1 MSPELPSLR
10 RCLSVALLLVASL
23 AAVAGPA
30 RADGPRSNGAR
41 DTTRAMTSLSLLATP
56 EVVDYGGSAALSG
69 HLASGGAGIAG
80 AALTVGL
87 SVDGATWAYVGSV
100 TTDANGDFALEVTP
114 VAAYGATAFLV
125 TFAGDAAVDPVE
137 GQIVIGSRA
146 ALDAP
151 QVPRTVGRASP
162 FIVSGL
168 LQPRHEA
175 GTTPVTIDCFRLES
189 GVWVLRASV
198 VATVRDEVG
207 NADSPRY
214 SVRMRLPSAGTWQL
228 TASHADATHAPS
240 ISPPS
245 AHVKVT
251 AGLDAPIWDRDGVTT
266 IPEKMTSRR
275 NARQLIVITGS
286 RLGSRTGKF
295 RVYDYR
301 SGDWIRTMDVSTR
314 WGENG
319 LVNGLTRHAGTRTTP
334 TGIWRLPGYA
344 FGTHLRAPRGAMLN
358 WRHITQRSWWSSEHN
373 DTYNTWVET
382 SRYVYGEHLADYPG
396 PYEFAVSSGYNALP
410 NTRVYGRGSAIF
422 LHVVH
427 PGYSAGCVMLSR
439 ANVIRLL
446 RQIIPGRRPACAIGT
461 LRTGTRTC
469 VYAY

>member
-1 MSPELPSLR
+1 
-10 RCLSVALLLVASL
+10 LSVALLLFASL

-41 DTTRAMTSLSLLATP
+41 DTTRAATSFSLIAAP

-69 HLASGGAGIAG
+69 HLASGDAGIAG
-80 AALTVGL
+80 VTLTVSLSTDGVSWTVAASALTD
-87 SVDGATWAYVGSV
+87 S
-100 TTDANGDFALEVTP
+100 NGDFALAVAP
-114 VAAYGATAFLV
+114 VAAYGATTFRIA
-125 TFAGDAAVDPVE
+125 FAGDAAFDPAE
-137 GQIVIGSRA
+137 AQIVVGSRA

-151 QVPRTVGRASP
+151 QVPRTVGRGSP
-162 FIVSGL
+162 FTVSGL
-168 LQPRHEA
+168 LRPRHSD
-175 GTTPVTIDCFRLES
+175 GTNAVTIDCFRLKS
-189 GVWVLRASV
+189 GVWVLCASFS
-198 VATVRDEVG
+198 ATVHDE
-207 NADSPRY
+207 NDASRY
-214 SVRMRLPSAGTWQL
+214 SARVKLPSAGTWLL
-228 TASHADATHAPS
+228 TASHADAAHAPS
-240 ISPPS
+240 VSEASTRI
-245 AHVKVT
+245 KVT
-251 AGLDAPIWDRDGVTT
+251 AGPDSPIWDRDGVTT
-266 IPEKMTSRR
+266 IPEKMTSRL

-286 RLGSRTGKF
+286 GLGSRTGKL
-295 RVYDYR
+295 RVYEYR
-301 SGDWIRTMDVSTR
+301 AGDWVRTMDVATR

-344 FGTHLRAPRGAMLN
+344 FGTNVRAPQGAMLN

-410 NTRVYGRGSAIF
+410 NTSVYGRGSAIF

-439 ANVIRLL
+439 ANVIHLL
-446 RQIIPGRRPACAIGT
+446 RQIDPGRRPACAIGT
-461 LRTGTRTC
+461 LQAGEKTC
-469 VYAY
+469 IYAY